1 MELTRR
7 DALAALLV
15 GSASAGTALSMSEAD
30 DDPATGKG
38 SDLTEGDVEIL
49 TAVAA
54 VVYPSELTTFRDF
67 IDEYVRGLH
76 ADQRAKIAVTA
87 RALDERTRRMHGSTM
102 QSLSLPERDSVLRT
116 MGVGRV
122 GSDPDGSLPE
132 RVRYYIVNQLLYGLY
147 TSPKGSRLLGV
158 ENPVGHPGG
167 YESYQKPPDGI
178 EPQTDE

>member
-15 GSASAGTALSMSEAD
+15 GSASAGTPVYLSETD
-30 DDPATGKG
+30 DGSSTGKG
-38 SDLTEGDVEIL
+38 TDLTEGDVEFL
-49 TAVAA
+49 TAVAT

-76 ADQRAKIAVTA
+76 ADQRAEIAVTA
-87 RALDERTRRMHGSTM
+87 RALEERTRRMHGSTM
-102 QSLSLPERDSVLRT
+102 ESLSLTERDSVLRT
-116 MGVGRV
+116 MGVDRV

-132 RVRYYIVNQLLYGLY
+132 RVRYYIINQLLYALY
-147 TSPKGSRLLGV
+147 TSPKESQLLGV

-178 EPQTDE
+178 KPQTDE